1 MSLIKL
7 SAGNDQYWLLNDVPH
22 QRGQFDVS
30 AKIGEE
36 VVEIYS
42 LNTLKSLARGK
53 YDEFSPDGATPYATT
68 QALIDDLKTFFF
80 RSLAGGGGGS
90 VTSVNGD
97 AGPVVVLDAD
107 DISDTGT
114 SNKYATQSELD
125 QISTNT
131 TNIGGNTTSISSNTT
146 ILNRLNGSTTVTST
160 AILTPDID
168 SNSLE
173 QITAQ
178 AAGLSVAAPT
188 GTPFLGQKLVI
199 NITDNGTAR
208 AIAWNAIYNVVGVT
222 LPVTTTISKSLYVG
236 CIYNSN
242 TTKWDVVA
250 VKEEV

>member
-1 MSLIKL
+1 MSLIKI
-7 SAGNDQYWLLNDVPH
+7 SAGNDQYWLLDDVPH
-22 QRGQFDVS
+22 QRGQFDIS
-30 AKIGEE
+30 AKIGQE
-36 VVEIYS
+36 VVEIFNLS
-42 LNTLKSLARGK
+42 TLKSVARGNF
-53 YDEFSPDGATPYATT
+53 DEFSPDGTTPYAST

-90 VTSVNGD
+90 VTSVNTQTG
-97 AGPVVVLDAD
+97 VVVLDAD

-114 SNKYATQSELD
+114 SNKWASQTELD
-125 QISTNT
+125 QIATNT

-146 ILNRLNGSTTVTST
+146 SLNRLNGSTTVTST
-160 AILTPDID
+160 ATLTPDID

-178 AAGLSVAAPT
+178 AAGLTVAAPT
-188 GTPFLGQKLVI
+188 GAPFLGQKLVI

-208 AIAWNAIYNVVGVT
+208 AISWNAIYNVVGVT

-242 TTKWDVVA
+242 TTNWDVVA

>member
-7 SAGNDQYWLLNDVPH
+7 SAGNDQYWLMNDIPH

-36 VVEIYS
+36 VVEIYA

-53 YDEFSPDGATPYATT
+53 YDEFSPDGITPYAST
-68 QALIDDLKTFFF
+68 QALIDDLKAFFF
-80 RSLAGGGGGS
+80 RSVASGGGA
-90 VTSVNGD
+90 VDSVNGQT
-97 AGPVVVLDAD
+97 GVVVLDAD
-107 DISDTGT
+107 NIDDTTT
-114 SNKYATQSELD
+114 SNKFATTAELS

-131 TNIGGNTTSISSNTT
+131 SDISNNTASID
-146 ILNRLNGSTTVTST
+146 RLNGSATVSST
-160 AILTPDID
+160 ATLTPDIN

-178 AAGLSVAAPT
+178 STGLTVAAPT

-199 NITDNGTAR
+199 NITDNGTSR
-208 AIAWNAIYNVVGVT
+208 AIAWDGIYNVVGVT
-222 LPVTTTISKSLYVG
+222 LPITTTINKSLYVG

-242 TTKWDVVA
+242 TSNWDVVA